1 MKKGVDLSKFPYEVQ
16 YTQRLKAL
24 SLAMHTLNLFND
36 EKQDFDITNIA
47 NEFDQTEKFVLS
59 VIEFLKDIK
68 WLIQDENGKYSI
80 TEQAKLEM
88 SYINYRQ
95 YKSIK
100 YKHYASR

>member
-1 MKKGVDLSKFPYEVQ
+1 MSKFPYEVQ
-16 YTQRLKAL
+16 YTERLKGL
-24 SLAMHTLNLFND
+24 SLAMHTLNLLND

-68 WLIQDENGKYSI
+68 WLIQDKDGKYSI

-88 SYINYRQ
+88 SYINDRQ
-95 YKSIK
+95 YNSTE
-100 YKHYASR
+100 YKH

>member
-1 MKKGVDLSKFPYEVQ
+1 MPKFPYEIQ
-16 YTQRLKAL
+16 YTERLKGL
-24 SLAMHTLNLFND
+24 SLAMHTLNLLND

-88 SYINYRQ
+88 SYINNRQ
-95 YKSIK
+95 YNSTK
-100 YKHYASR
+100 YKHYESR

>member
-1 MKKGVDLSKFPYEVQ
+1 MPKFPYEIQ
-16 YTQRLKAL
+16 YTERLKGL
-24 SLAMHTLNLFND
+24 SLAMRTLNLLND

-68 WLIQDENGKYSI
+68 WLIQDKDGKYSI

-88 SYINYRQ
+88 SYINDRQ
-95 YKSIK
+95 YNSTE
-100 YKHYASR
+100 YKH

>member
-1 MKKGVDLSKFPYEVQ
+1 
-16 YTQRLKAL
+16 
-24 SLAMHTLNLFND
+24 MHTLNLLND

-68 WLIQDENGKYSI
+68 WLIQDKDGKYSI

-88 SYINYRQ
+88 SYINDRQ
-95 YKSIK
+95 YNSNK
-100 YKHYASR
+100 